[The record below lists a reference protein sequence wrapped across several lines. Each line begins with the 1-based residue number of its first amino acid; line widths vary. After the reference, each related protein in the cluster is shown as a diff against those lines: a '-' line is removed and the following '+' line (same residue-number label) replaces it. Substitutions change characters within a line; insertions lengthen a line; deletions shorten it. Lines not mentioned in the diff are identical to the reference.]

1 MSIAELPLSP
11 VTRRMT
17 AAEFLAL
24 PDEQPCELVKGVIVE
39 MNPPSPRHAIVISN
53 LNYLLTTWARTHH
66 SGLAGGHETALQT
79 KSEPDTV
86 RGIDGFYIS
95 FARLKGNVL
104 PEGPL
109 LPAPELCIEVRSPSN
124 RWTDLLEKAVEYL
137 KIGVEEV
144 WLVEPTLPPADRFIE
159 SHRLDRDP
167 IRFRMGEIL
176 TSPSLKEFQMEVGQA
191 FSGI

>member
-1 MSIAELPLSP
+1 M
-11 VTRRMT
+11 
-17 AAEFLAL
+17 
-24 PDEQPCELVKGVIVE
+24 
-39 MNPPSPRHAIVISN
+39 
-53 LNYLLTTWARTHH
+53 
-66 SGLAGGHETALQT
+66 
-79 KSEPDTV
+79 
-86 RGIDGFYIS
+86 
-95 FARLKGNVL
+95 L

-144 WLVEPTLPPADRFIE
+144 WLVEPTLAPADRFIE

-167 IRFRMGEIL
+167 IRFRMGETL